1 MISGTLIILTSY
13 IAATIGWRA
22 WYYLFAGLSGCVLFL
37 AIFFVPETKY
47 IRPLTAYKGTT
58 IENGNPSALI
68 ASSDP
73 ENPKQSDHV
82 MTVNDERILDTV
94 NYLPRTLKSN
104 LQIFVNELDWSEAI
118 HCLKHMF
125 QLFFFPNVFWVFSMN
140 GIFLGVNIAMGL
152 TYGNILS
159 GPFHWADKYISV
171 AMAGQ
176 IVVAFLCVPMLG
188 YGSDFIVK
196 FMARRNCGVH
206 EPEHRLLTLITPL
219 LLGIMFVVI
228 YGQAATFPER
238 YHWMAIVFSINGCE
252 LPFANLHLYGL
263 APMMSCDRLFH
274 FHRCQHCWH
283 HLPSRRISNTSSIF
297 TCRALR
303 HAWRHQLL
311 PQLWHRLPLLQIWL
325 RRRLRTLWR
334 NHWCVWGSRCPCLLY
349 REANQEVC

>member
-1 MISGTLIILTSY
+1 VFFLHERARYQQLFSSIQTVISGTLIILTSY

-22 WYYLFAGLSGCVLFL
+22 WYYLFAGLSGCVLIL

-47 IRPLTAYKGTT
+47 VRPLTAYKGTT
-58 IENGNPSALI
+58 IEHGNPSSLVP
-68 ASSDP
+68 SSDP
-73 ENPKQSDHV
+73 ENAKQSDRV
-82 MTVNDERILDTV
+82 ITVNDERILDTV
-94 NYLPRTLKSN
+94 NYFPRTLKSN
-104 LQIFVNELDWSEAI
+104 LQIFVNKPDWSEAI
-118 HCLKHMF
+118 HCLKHML

-196 FMARRNCGVH
+196 FMARRNGGVH
-206 EPEHRLLTLITPL
+206 EPEHRLLTLIVPL

-238 YHWMAIVFSINGCE
+238 YHWLAIVFSINGCE
-252 LPFANLHLYGL
+252 LRCPISFPNRWVLIV
-263 APMMSCDRLFH
+263 SRCRLFH
-274 FHRCQHCWH
+274 FHRC
-283 HLPSRRISNTSSIF
+283 
-297 TCRALR
+297 
-303 HAWRHQLL
+303 
-311 PQLWHRLPLLQIWL
+311 
-325 RRRLRTLWR
+325 
-334 NHWCVWGSRCPCLLY
+334 
-349 REANQEVC
+349 